1 MSIGASWEWQA
12 KPSLLDT
19 YDYAMHGRIFS
30 YEHKAGLEVEIVASF
45 GGLLM
50 SLKGDQSQLA
60 NLEMDQVVYLLM
72 RKGGP

>member
-1 MSIGASWEWQA
+1 
-12 KPSLLDT
+12 
-19 YDYAMHGRIFS
+19 MHGRIFS

>member
-1 MSIGASWEWQA
+1 MIGKFFAQG

-50 SLKGDQSQLA
+50 SLKGDQRYQTDKNVVQVLA
-60 NLEMDQVVYLLM
+60 NSGAHLGES
-72 RKGGP
+72 